1 MMPSRGINRKIG
13 IRKGEC
19 NERALAAAWIFMGLS
34 VPSLA
39 VTAADRRGRVT
50 EGWGEESRAERAVS
64 IAPRA
69 SSRRVK
75 SRDSRARVRVSKL
88 IAGKDTPRV
97 SIPRH
102 IAGSNG
108 TGERRRRGTASQPR
122 HLEESGEVHRKFR
135 IHMIKPAALA

>member
-1 MMPSRGINRKIG
+1 MQLD
-13 IRKGEC
+13 
-19 NERALAAAWIFMGLS
+19 ERTLAARVRFLWGLGAIAS
-34 VPSLA
+34 RHSSRQTGGAGGGEVG
-39 VTAADRRGRVT
+39 RGAGGG
-50 EGWGEESRAERAVS
+50 EEESRAERAVS

-108 TGERRRRGTASQPR
+108 TGEGRGAALQPR
-122 HLEESGEVHRKFR
+122 YLEESGEVHRKFR
-135 IHMIKPAALA
+135 IRMIKPAELA